1 MITWKPWTK
10 FRKPRDEWGYHADI
24 ALEAGEEMKLVFPD
38 GTVKKIRCVT
48 GTHKLHIEIA
58 DEIFGESGP

>member
-24 ALEAGEEMKLVFPD
+24 ALEPGEQFKFVFPD
-38 GTVKKIRCVT
+38 GQVKIIKCIKGVK
-48 GTHKLHIEIA
+48 KLHIEVA
-58 DEIFGESGP
+58 AEDFES